1 MTEDKT
7 NQLSMIEQSLQSM
20 IVQKQGFQTQVMEL
34 ENALKELEN
43 SPVTY
48 KMISNIMVKADK
60 AELKKDLS
68 SKLDMF
74 KLRIKTIEKQ
84 ESKMRETAQELQSE
98 LMKKMDS

>member
-1 MTEDKT
+1 MTQDKT
-7 NQLSMIEQSLQSM
+7 NQLSMIEQSLQNLIM
-20 IVQKQGFQTQVMEL
+20 QKQGFQTQVMEL
-34 ENALKELEN
+34 ENALKELDK
-43 SPVTY
+43 SKVSY

-60 AELKKDLS
+60 EELIKDLN

-84 ESKMRETAQELQSE
+84 ESKMQETAKELQSE